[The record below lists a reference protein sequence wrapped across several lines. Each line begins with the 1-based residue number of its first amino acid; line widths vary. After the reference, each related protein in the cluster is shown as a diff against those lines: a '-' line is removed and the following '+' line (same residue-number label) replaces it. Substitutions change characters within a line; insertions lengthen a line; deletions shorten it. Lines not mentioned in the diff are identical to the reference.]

1 MLAALKSRFD
11 RRGASE
17 KLDPGADGEALPP
30 LPPVDGDAEPFV
42 VRVSDRGEVC
52 FEQPFAAGEIIIG
65 ASAECDIVIADIDY
79 PEIAALRL
87 EHIGAACL
95 LTLTALAEGVEARG
109 RELPIGRP
117 LVFTERAVFH
127 VAGDYQFEAF
137 YAPSKV
143 PIAAPGSTP
152 VLLLCGAVLLA
163 AAAWTIGQSPP
174 RPANIQVSAPMV
186 AAPSAV
192 QPQIVLREPVDEANL
207 RRPEINAVESPAARM
222 ALAEADLRARLV
234 SANLTPPLRV
244 GARGMMLLIDGA
256 VTGEERERLVEV
268 LSNFRDRV
276 EVPIEMSLESE
287 PRAAPFFT
295 AVVLE
300 PEALVIGADGRRY
313 RIDQRLPDGGVIETI
328 DEESIVV
335 NRDGLRE
342 RVNYLR

>member
-1 MLAALKSRFD
+1 MLAQLKARLD
-11 RRGASE
+11 RRGS
-17 KLDPGADGEALPP
+17 GAEQEAWPEGEAPPP
-30 LPPVDGDAEPFV
+30 LPLADVEDEPFV

-52 FEQPFAAGEIIIG
+52 FEQTFAAGEIIIG
-65 ASAECDIVIADIDY
+65 ASPECDIVIADIDRL
-79 PEIAALRL
+79 EIAAIRL

-95 LTLTALAEGVEARG
+95 LTLTALDEGVEARG
-109 RELPIGRP
+109 RELPIGHP
-117 LVFTERAVFH
+117 LVFTERAVFL

-143 PIAAPGSTP
+143 PIAAPGSAP
-152 VLLLCGAVLLA
+152 VLLICGAVLLA
-163 AAAWTIGQSPP
+163 AAAWTLGQSPP
-174 RPANIQVSAPMV
+174 RPDMPDSAPMI
-186 AAPSAV
+186 ATPQSALPEV
-192 QPQIVLREPVDEANL
+192 VLQRSVDEANL
-207 RRPEINAVESPAARM
+207 RRPEIDEVESPAARM

-244 GARGMMLLIDGA
+244 GARGTTLLIDGA

-268 LSNFRDRV
+268 LAGFRDRV

-287 PRAAPFFT
+287 PRGAPFFT

-342 RVNYLR
+342 RINYAR